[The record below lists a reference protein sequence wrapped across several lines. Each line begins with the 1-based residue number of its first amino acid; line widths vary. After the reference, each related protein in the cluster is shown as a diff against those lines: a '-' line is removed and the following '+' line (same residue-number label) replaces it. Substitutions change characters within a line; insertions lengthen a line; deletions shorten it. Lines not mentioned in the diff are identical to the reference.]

1 MKMASKKRKR
11 SGVDLDVVFQSIL
24 PSFLGAILPLVQKYH
39 VGLLDIPSVFDMFQ
53 SAYFTDQDL
62 VERAIDYVER
72 VEQYCIRVGQPQKLG
87 NFELNRSQLRD
98 VISFLRQVLQ
108 DLKDFDDLYDIKKE
122 NPEPKRTRLVTYF
135 KSLNIG
141 KV

>member
-1 MKMASKKRKR
+1 MASKKRKR

-72 VEQYCIRVGQPQKLG
+72 VEQYCIRVRQPQKLG
-87 NFELNRSQLRD
+87 NFELSRSQLHE